1 MKPGRKAIT
10 QQYSSVLIKVD
21 DGYPIDI
28 VSIDIRRQ
36 IDGIQIIK
44 TQNIISGIAEG
55 IESFSSFLYI
65 FACGCGN
72 TARQLAHLIYC
83 RAAASFFQ
91 LSKMLIYPFHPA
103 IFSALSAGVGAVKAL
118 F

>member
-1 MKPGRKAIT
+1 MTTIQDLFAGGKDKGMNFLSDTNPYTSI
-10 QQYSSVLIKVD
+10 SSVLIKVD

-83 RAAASFFQ
+83 RAAVVRFFRCKNQ
-91 LSKMLIYPFHPA
+91 PRGKHT
-103 IFSALSAGVGAVKAL
+103 
-118 F
+118 